1 MVRKFKR
8 KFGAPEQDWKRK
20 QSQAAK
26 IKAGSDTGI
35 GVRTF
40 KKTKQNR
47 GSLAFPAAWL
57 DDLLA
62 WFSLQ

>member
-35 GVRTF
+35 RTRILAL
-40 KKTKQNR
+40 R
-47 GSLAFPAAWL
+47 GPRPNP
-57 DDLLA
+57 
-62 WFSLQ
+62 